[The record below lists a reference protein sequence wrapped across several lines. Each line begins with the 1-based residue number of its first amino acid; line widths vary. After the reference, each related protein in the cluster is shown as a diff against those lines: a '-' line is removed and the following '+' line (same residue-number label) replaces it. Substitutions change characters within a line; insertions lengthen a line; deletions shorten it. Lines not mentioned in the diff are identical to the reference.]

1 MSKLTIDNEDGST
14 VDFDIPANTD
24 AQSITI
30 DGVKLS
36 TVVGLR
42 TGLRRQMWVLAAS
55 AATFCVCCVAILS
68 FWTHREY
75 GTPNN
80 TRDEVIAH
88 LDLRGTPNNTRDEV
102 IAHLNQ
108 LHAEVAELAT
118 KHGTPDN
125 TKDAII
131 ATLAS
136 MQAWPPAKF
145 PIGARVRA
153 KQGEAIWTGTV
164 INTWQVVGGKGVT
177 FPSHTFG
184 RFSNGRGYSGRVY
197 DVRLDVPIVLQEA
210 DLKMLSAKETNPGR
224 RALAEKIVGHEYRY
238 KLLTADGA
246 VYGVSVP
253 EGSFFAI
260 VE

>member
-14 VDFDIPANTD
+14 VDFEIPANTD

-36 TVVGLR
+36 TMVGLR

-55 AATFCVCCVAILS
+55 AATFCVSCVAILS
-68 FWTHREY
+68 FWTHKEY

-80 TRDEVIAH
+80 TRDAVI
-88 LDLRGTPNNTRDEV
+88 G
-102 IAHLNQ
+102 HLNQ
-108 LHAEVAELAT
+108 LHEEVAELAT

-153 KQGEAIWTGTV
+153 KQGGANWTGTV

-197 DVRLDVPIVLQEA
+197 DIRLDVPIVLQEA